1 MSFLTEWIANII
13 LFIMLAVILD
23 LLLPNSAM
31 QKYAKMVISLLLIV
45 IILSPIFKLLSADI
59 PAMVQEAGIGS
70 YSSAKEAEIKKSI
83 DSQKKEIQASNDAY
97 ILENM
102 AVQLKEQAKEELV
115 QRYDLTI
122 NSITLSVD
130 ESFEGNHDKLLEINV
145 FVEAAEEEGYPV
157 IETVQ
162 PVDINSSE
170 KKEPEKEINQASEI
184 QEYLANIWEVE
195 PEKISLKMD
204 GGEGSKNE

>member
-59 PAMVQEAGIGS
+59 NTLVADVQMES
-70 YSSAKEAEIKKSI
+70 PAKEEEIKKMI
-83 DSQKKEIQASNDAY
+83 DLQKKEIQASNDAY

-102 AVQLKEQAKEELV
+102 AVQLKSQAKEELV
-115 QRYDLTI
+115 QSYDVTI
-122 NSITLSVD
+122 KQISLSVD
-130 ESFEGNHDKLLEINV
+130 EPFEEIQKNLQGIEVTLE
-145 FVEAAEEEGYPV
+145 AEEAGSEAV
-157 IETVQ
+157 ETIQ
-162 PVDINSSE
+162 PVDLGAAE
-170 KKEPEKEINQASEI
+170 TAETQKENQIRRASEI
-184 QEYLANIWEVE
+184 KAYLASIWEVD
-195 PEKISLKMD
+195 PEKISLKME
-204 GGEGSKNE
+204 GGEGSTDE

>member
-59 PAMVQEAGIGS
+59 NTLVSDVQMES
-70 YSSAKEAEIKKSI
+70 PAKEEEIKKMI
-83 DSQKKEIQASNDAY
+83 DLQKKEIQASNDAY

-102 AVQLKEQAKEELV
+102 AVQLKSQAKEELV
-115 QRYDLTI
+115 KSYDVTI
-122 NSITLSVD
+122 KQISLSVA
-130 ESFEGNHDKLLEINV
+130 EPFEEIQNSLQGIEVTLE
-145 FVEAAEEEGYPV
+145 AEEAGSEAV
-157 IETVQ
+157 ETIQ
-162 PVDINSSE
+162 PVVLGAE
-170 KKEPEKEINQASEI
+170 ETAETQKENQIRRASEI
-184 QEYLANIWEVE
+184 KAYLASIWEVD
-195 PEKISLKMD
+195 PEKISLKME
-204 GGEGSKNE
+204 GGEGSTDE

>member
-59 PAMVQEAGIGS
+59 NTLVADVQMES
-70 YSSAKEAEIKKSI
+70 PAKEEEIKKMI
-83 DSQKKEIQASNDAY
+83 DLQKKEIQASNDAY

-102 AVQLKEQAKEELV
+102 AVQLKSQAKEELV
-115 QRYDLTI
+115 QSYDVTI
-122 NSITLSVD
+122 KQISLSVD
-130 ESFEGNHDKLLEINV
+130 EPFEEIQKSLQGIEVTLE
-145 FVEAAEEEGYPV
+145 AEEAGSEAV
-157 IETVQ
+157 ETIQ
-162 PVDINSSE
+162 PVDLGAAE
-170 KKEPEKEINQASEI
+170 TAETQKENQIRRASEI
-184 QEYLANIWEVE
+184 KAYLASIWEVD
-195 PEKISLKMD
+195 PEKISLKME
-204 GGEGSKNE
+204 GGEGSTDE

>member
-59 PAMVQEAGIGS
+59 NTLVSDVQMES
-70 YSSAKEAEIKKSI
+70 PAKEEEIKKMI
-83 DSQKKEIQASNDAY
+83 DLQKKEIQASNDAY

-102 AVQLKEQAKEELV
+102 AVQLKSQAKEELV
-115 QRYDLTI
+115 QSYDVTI
-122 NSITLSVD
+122 KQISLSVD
-130 ESFEGNHDKLLEINV
+130 EPFKEIQNSLQGIEVTLEAEEAGSEA
-145 FVEAAEEEGYPV
+145 VETIQPVVLGAAETA
-157 IETVQ
+157 ETQ
-162 PVDINSSE
+162 
-170 KKEPEKEINQASEI
+170 KENQIRRASEI
-184 QEYLANIWEVE
+184 KAYLASIWEVD
-195 PEKISLKMD
+195 PEKISLKME
-204 GGEGSKNE
+204 GGEGSTDE

>member
-13 LFIMLAVILD
+13 LFIMLAVIID

-45 IILSPIFKLLSADI
+45 IILTPIFHLLSADI
-59 PAMVQEAGIGS
+59 NSLVAELQSENPSNE
-70 YSSAKEAEIKKSI
+70 EEIKNLI
-83 DSQKKEIQASNDAY
+83 DLQKKEIQASNDAY

-102 AVQLKEQAKEELV
+102 AVQLKKQAKEELV
-115 QRYDLTI
+115 QSYDLTI
-122 NSITLSVD
+122 EDIKLSVD
-130 ESFEGNHDKLLEINV
+130 ESFDGNQDKLLGIDV
-145 FVEAAEEEGYPV
+145 FVKAEEEGSSV

-170 KKEPEKEINQASEI
+170 KSEPEKEIDQASEI
-184 QEYLANIWEVE
+184 QEYLADIWEIE

-204 GGEGSKNE
+204 GGGGQHK

>member
-102 AVQLKEQAKEELV
+102 AVQLKTQAKEELV
-115 QRYDLTI
+115 KSYDLAIKDIRLSAEAPFEKIETSLQ
-122 NSITLSVD
+122 SIEVTLQAGAK
-130 ESFEGNHDKLLEINV
+130 ETGA
-145 FVEAAEEEGYPV
+145 VEA
-157 IETVQ
+157 VQ
-162 PVDINSSE
+162 PVDISGTNRGEEDSIAS
-170 KKEPEKEINQASEI
+170 EPEIKT
-184 QEYLANIWEVE
+184 YLASIWGVD
-195 PEKISLKMD
+195 PEKISLKME
-204 GGEGSKNE
+204 GGEGSTDE

>member
-102 AVQLKEQAKEELV
+102 AVQLKTQAKEELV
-115 QRYDLTI
+115 KSYDLAIKDIRLSAEAPFEKIETSLQ
-122 NSITLSVD
+122 SIEVTLQAGAK
-130 ESFEGNHDKLLEINV
+130 ETGA
-145 FVEAAEEEGYPV
+145 VEA
-157 IETVQ
+157 VQ
-162 PVDINSSE
+162 PVDISGTNRGEEDS
-170 KKEPEKEINQASEI
+170 IASESEI
-184 QEYLANIWEVE
+184 KTYLASIWGVD
-195 PEKISLKMD
+195 PEKISLKME
-204 GGEGSKNE
+204 GGEGSTDE

>member
-59 PAMVQEAGIGS
+59 NTLVSDVQMES
-70 YSSAKEAEIKKSI
+70 PAKEEEIKKMI
-83 DSQKKEIQASNDAY
+83 DLQKKEIQASNDAY

-102 AVQLKEQAKEELV
+102 AVQLKSQAKEELV
-115 QRYDLTI
+115 QSYDVTI
-122 NSITLSVD
+122 KQISLSVA
-130 ESFEGNHDKLLEINV
+130 EPFEEIQNSLQGIEVTLE
-145 FVEAAEEEGYPV
+145 AEEAGSEAV
-157 IETVQ
+157 ETIQ
-162 PVDINSSE
+162 PVVLGAE
-170 KKEPEKEINQASEI
+170 ETAETQKENQIRRASEI
-184 QEYLANIWEVE
+184 KAYLASIWEVD
-195 PEKISLKMD
+195 PEKISLKME
-204 GGEGSKNE
+204 GGEGSTDE

>member
-102 AVQLKEQAKEELV
+102 AVQLKTQAKEELV
-115 QRYDLTI
+115 KSYDLAIKDIRLSAEAPFEKIETSLQ
-122 NSITLSVD
+122 SIEVTLQPGA
-130 ESFEGNHDKLLEINV
+130 EETGA
-145 FVEAAEEEGYPV
+145 VEA
-157 IETVQ
+157 VQ
-162 PVDINSSE
+162 PVDIGGTNREEEASISSE
-170 KKEPEKEINQASEI
+170 PEIKA
-184 QEYLANIWEVE
+184 YLASIWGVD
-195 PEKISLKMD
+195 PEKISLKME
-204 GGEGSKNE
+204 GGEGSTDE

>member
-13 LFIMLAVILD
+13 LFIMLAVIID

-45 IILSPIFKLLSADI
+45 IILTPIFHLLSADI
-59 PAMVQEAGIGS
+59 NSLVAELQSENPSNE
-70 YSSAKEAEIKKSI
+70 EEIKNLI
-83 DSQKKEIQASNDAY
+83 DLQKKEIQASNDAY

-115 QRYDLTI
+115 RSYDLTI
-122 NSITLSVD
+122 KKVSLSVD
-130 ESFEGNHDKLLEINV
+130 ESFEGNHEKLLGINV
-145 FVEAAEEEGYPV
+145 FVEAAEKGSAA
-157 IETVQ
+157 IETIQ

-170 KKEPEKEINQASEI
+170 KSEPEKEIDQASEI
-184 QEYLANIWEVE
+184 QEYLANIWEIE

-204 GGEGSKNE
+204 GGEGSTNE

>member
-59 PAMVQEAGIGS
+59 NTLVSDVQMES
-70 YSSAKEAEIKKSI
+70 PAKEEEIKKMI
-83 DSQKKEIQASNDAY
+83 DLQKKEIQASNDAY

-102 AVQLKEQAKEELV
+102 AVQLKSQAKEELV
-115 QRYDLTI
+115 QSYDVTI
-122 NSITLSVD
+122 KQISLSVD
-130 ESFEGNHDKLLEINV
+130 EPFEEIQNSLQAIEVTLE
-145 FVEAAEEEGYPV
+145 AEEAGSEAV
-157 IETVQ
+157 ETIQ
-162 PVDINSSE
+162 PVVLGAADTAE
-170 KKEPEKEINQASEI
+170 TEKENQIRRASEI
-184 QEYLANIWEVE
+184 KTYLASIWEVD
-195 PEKISLKMD
+195 PEKISLKME
-204 GGEGSKNE
+204 GGEGSTDE

>member
-59 PAMVQEAGIGS
+59 NTLVSDVQMES
-70 YSSAKEAEIKKSI
+70 PAKEEEIKKMI
-83 DSQKKEIQASNDAY
+83 DLQKKEIQASNDAY

-102 AVQLKEQAKEELV
+102 AVQLKSQAKEELV
-115 QRYDLTI
+115 QSYDVTI
-122 NSITLSVD
+122 KQISLSVD
-130 ESFEGNHDKLLEINV
+130 EPFEEIQNSLQAIEVTLE
-145 FVEAAEEEGYPV
+145 AEEAGSEAV
-157 IETVQ
+157 ETIQ
-162 PVDINSSE
+162 PVVLGAADTAE
-170 KKEPEKEINQASEI
+170 TEKENQIRRASEI
-184 QEYLANIWEVE
+184 KTYLASIWEVD
-195 PEKISLKMD
+195 PEKISLKME
-204 GGEGSKNE
+204 GWEGSTDE

>member
-59 PAMVQEAGIGS
+59 NTLVSDVQMES
-70 YSSAKEAEIKKSI
+70 PAKEEEIKKMI
-83 DSQKKEIQASNDAY
+83 NLQKKEIQASNDAY

-102 AVQLKEQAKEELV
+102 AVQLKSQAKEELV
-115 QRYDLTI
+115 QSYDVTI
-122 NSITLSVD
+122 KHISLSVD
-130 ESFEGNHDKLLEINV
+130 KPFEEIQNSLQGIEVTLE
-145 FVEAAEEEGYPV
+145 AEEIGSEAVETIQPV
-157 IETVQ
+157 ILGASETA
-162 PVDINSSE
+162 E
-170 KKEPEKEINQASEI
+170 TEKENQIRRASEI
-184 QEYLANIWEVE
+184 KTYLASIWQVD
-195 PEKISLKMD
+195 PEKISLKME
-204 GGEGSKNE
+204 GGEGSTDE

>member
-45 IILSPIFKLLSADI
+45 IILTPIFHLLSADI
-59 PAMVQEAGIGS
+59 NSLVAELQSENPSNE
-70 YSSAKEAEIKKSI
+70 EEIKSLI
-83 DSQKKEIQASNDAY
+83 DLQKKEIQASNDAY

>member
-70 YSSAKEAEIKKSI
+70 YSSAKEAEIK
-83 DSQKKEIQASNDAY
+83 N
-97 ILENM
+97 
-102 AVQLKEQAKEELV
+102 
-115 QRYDLTI
+115 
-122 NSITLSVD
+122 
-130 ESFEGNHDKLLEINV
+130 
-145 FVEAAEEEGYPV
+145 P
-157 IETVQ
+157 
-162 PVDINSSE
+162 
-170 KKEPEKEINQASEI
+170 
-184 QEYLANIWEVE
+184 
-195 PEKISLKMD
+195 
-204 GGEGSKNE
+204 

>member
-83 DSQKKEIQASNDAY
+83 DSQKKKYKPQMMHI
-97 ILENM
+97 
-102 AVQLKEQAKEELV
+102 
-115 QRYDLTI
+115 
-122 NSITLSVD
+122 
-130 ESFEGNHDKLLEINV
+130 F
-145 FVEAAEEEGYPV
+145 
-157 IETVQ
+157 
-162 PVDINSSE
+162 
-170 KKEPEKEINQASEI
+170 
-184 QEYLANIWEVE
+184 
-195 PEKISLKMD
+195 
-204 GGEGSKNE
+204 

>member
-59 PAMVQEAGIGS
+59 NTLVADVQMES
-70 YSSAKEAEIKKSI
+70 PAKEEEIKKMI
-83 DSQKKEIQASNDAY
+83 DLQKKEIQASNDAY

-102 AVQLKEQAKEELV
+102 AVQLKSQAKEELV
-115 QRYDLTI
+115 QSYDVTI
-122 NSITLSVD
+122 KQISLSVD
-130 ESFEGNHDKLLEINV
+130 EPFEEIQKSLQGIEVTLE
-145 FVEAAEEEGYPV
+145 AEEAGSEAV
-157 IETVQ
+157 ETIQ
-162 PVDINSSE
+162 PVDLGAAE
-170 KKEPEKEINQASEI
+170 TAETQKENQIRRASEI
-184 QEYLANIWEVE
+184 KAYLASIWEVD
-195 PEKISLKMD
+195 PEKISLKME
-204 GGEGSKNE
+204 GGGQHR

>member
-59 PAMVQEAGIGS
+59 NTLVSDVQMES
-70 YSSAKEAEIKKSI
+70 PAKEEEIKKMI
-83 DSQKKEIQASNDAY
+83 DLQKKEIQASNDAY

-102 AVQLKEQAKEELV
+102 AVQLKSQAKEELV
-115 QRYDLTI
+115 QSYDVTI
-122 NSITLSVD
+122 KQISLSVD
-130 ESFEGNHDKLLEINV
+130 EPFEEIQNSLQGIEVTLE
-145 FVEAAEEEGYPV
+145 AEEAGSEAV
-157 IETVQ
+157 ETIQ
-162 PVDINSSE
+162 PVVLGAADTAE
-170 KKEPEKEINQASEI
+170 TEKENQIRRASEI
-184 QEYLANIWEVE
+184 KTYLASIWEVD
-195 PEKISLKMD
+195 PEKISLKME
-204 GGEGSKNE
+204 GGEGSTDE